1 MCADVLI
8 VDDDG
13 LIREVSERV
22 LTRAGFDVAVAATA
36 TQALELAADRRFDV
50 AILDYFLG
58 PGDYGCALIAPMRIR
73 HPSMRIAIL
82 SGLGVLPELVQHGYA
97 AGANLVASKAN
108 VDWVAVA
115 RCQRAAPAQPVHPAV
130 DLDALKR
137 QAIHGAY
144 LVHNRNVSSTARAL
158 GMRRSN
164 LQRVLRKAPPPQ
176 LE

>member
-1 MCADVLI
+1 MCAHVLI
-8 VDDDG
+8 VDDDE
-13 LIREVSERV
+13 LIRKVSERA
-22 LTRAGFDVAVAATA
+22 LTRAGFEVAVAAT
-36 TQALELAADRRFDV
+36 TTHALELVADRCFDV

-73 HPSMRIAIL
+73 NPSIRIAIL
-82 SGLGVLPELVQHGYA
+82 SGLGVLPELVHHGYA
-97 AGANLVASKAN
+97 AGADLVGSKAN
-108 VDWVAVA
+108 VDWVSVA
-115 RCQRAAPAQPVHPAV
+115 RCERAVPDHPVHPAV

-164 LQRVLRKAPPPQ
+164 LQRVLRKTPPPE
-176 LE
+176 LK